1 MFLLQSP
8 QPTRFDLNFTLAGIP
23 VRVHPL
29 FWVLALFLGIGSGNI
44 IQILIWL
51 GVVFISILVH
61 ELGHALAFRR
71 YDVDSYIV
79 LHMMGG
85 LTIPVSTPYGGGGA
99 KTAPSPGQQIMI
111 SLAGPF
117 AGFVL
122 AGLIVG
128 GVFFSGGAISLL
140 PFSIFIPFG
149 GQLLWLIVT
158 LFLWVNIFWGLVN
171 LLPVFPL
178 DGGQVARNILIQYDP
193 FDGARKSLW
202 LSTITGVV
210 VGLAALYLLGSVYMA
225 ILFGFLALQSYQA
238 IGARY

>member
-1 MFLLQSP
+1 MLLFQSP

-29 FWVLALFLGIGSGNI
+29 FWVLVLFLGIGSGNI
-44 IQILIWL
+44 VQILIWL
-51 GVVFISILVH
+51 GVVFVSILVH

-71 YDVDSYIV
+71 YDVDSHIV

-85 LTIPVSTPYGGGGA
+85 LTIPMSTPYGGGWTNA
-99 KTAPSPGQQIMI
+99 APTPGQQINI

-117 AGFVL
+117 AGFIL

-128 GVFFSGGAISLL
+128 GIVFSGGSISLL

-149 GQLLWLIVT
+149 GQLVRTIIV
-158 LFLWVNIFWGLVN
+158 LSLWVNIFWGLVN

-193 FDGARKSLW
+193 VDGARKSLW
-202 LSTITGVV
+202 LSTVTGAVI
-210 VGLAALYLLGSVYMA
+210 GLAALYFLGSVYMA

-238 IGARY
+238 LGARY